1 MKKSKK
7 QMIGIQMLSEF
18 CGLDVTINPTM
29 SFLALV
35 CHCLSRGEVKDL
47 FGLSTWEYNRI
58 FKEDFKDGFR
68 WIRSPRMAFKT
79 LQEHGA
85 KKNLDLYQDELSFF
99 LWQWIRSEYMGA
111 LVEELEDITEEA
123 ILDEHCE
130 EFEFSLS
137 VEDLNEVGLLI
148 LAHAEEVYNPEAA
161 L

>member
-1 MKKSKK
+1 MKKNKK

-79 LQEHGA
+79 LQEHGT
-85 KKNLDLYQDELSFF
+85 KQNLDPYQDELSFF

-148 LAHAEEVYNPEAA
+148 LAHAEEAYNPEAA

>member
-1 MKKSKK
+1 MKKNKK

-85 KKNLDLYQDELSFF
+85 KQNLDPYQDELSFF
-99 LWQWIRSEYMGA
+99 LWQWIRSESMGA

-148 LAHAEEVYNPEAA
+148 LAHAEEAYNPEAA

>member
-1 MKKSKK
+1 MKKNKK

-18 CGLDVTINPTM
+18 CGLDVTTNPTM

-79 LQEHGA
+79 IAQHGA
-85 KKNLDLYQDELSFF
+85 KHNLDPYQDELSFF
-99 LWQWIRSEYMGA
+99 LWLWIRSEYLGE
-111 LVEELEDITEEA
+111 LVAELEDIAEEA
-123 ILDEHCE
+123 NVDELCE
-130 EFEFSLS
+130 EFEFNMTE
-137 VEDLNEVGLLI
+137 EDINEVGLLM
-148 LAHAEEVYNPEAA
+148 LAHVHETYNPEATA
-161 L
+161 